1 VTAALPELPD
11 VPAVSVMSIV
21 YNHERYVAEA
31 IESVLAQ
38 GWPSDRF
45 QYVVVDDG
53 STDRTAEIV
62 ERYADRLTFIRQ
74 KNQGVR
80 AAVNRACEELR
91 GDVICGC
98 AGDDAWPAG
107 RLEKLVGALRANP
120 RAGMVYS
127 DLEVIDGDGHTVHPS
142 FRQFAGLPI
151 HTGRITGKL
160 LAANFVSGGGVMLR
174 GCLKDVFHPIPP
186 HAAWEDWWWAWAI
199 GSVADVE
206 YLYEPTYRYR
216 RHGENLSF
224 GASGEKL
231 AKARRHEVRF
241 RRWTLKNVEPHQA
254 TPSELVGGLLT
265 LYHVARGLAEELGE
279 PLEAALPPEP
289 GGVADR
295 HLGDAEDALAAV
307 DPERALFSIV
317 RALAADPL
325 SSDARVLLARVAPG
339 AEAGV
344 PPVPPA
350 LAPPTLEAR
359 SFMVIADADD
369 LVAAPETLTS
379 YARWF
384 SADDDATLVIAATGW
399 SEERLATELPALV
412 ERAGLDGHDA
422 PDMLALSV
430 SAAQRA
436 ALRRIAAA
444 ALENGSEP
452 AEIRVLAEQRWSNR
466 PVGGRDG

>member
-1 VTAALPELPD
+1 VTAVLPPLPD
-11 VPAVSVMSIV
+11 VPRVSVMSIV

-38 GWPSDRF
+38 GWPADRF

-74 KNQGVR
+74 ENQGVR

-107 RLEKLVGALRANP
+107 RLEKLVAALRAHP
-120 RAGMVYS
+120 QAGMVYS
-127 DLEVIDGDGHTVHPS
+127 DLEVIDGDGATVHPS
-142 FRQFAGLPI
+142 FREFAGLPV

-174 GCLKDVFHPIPP
+174 GALKHLFHPIPP

-206 YLYEPTYRYR
+206 YLDAPTYRYR

-224 GASGEKL
+224 GATGEKL

-241 RRWTLKNVEPHQA
+241 RRWTLKTVEPDQA
-254 TPSELVGGLLT
+254 TPSELVGGLLA
-265 LYHVARGLAEELGE
+265 LYHVGAGLAAALGE
-279 PLEAALPPEP
+279 PLEAALAPEP
-289 GGVADR
+289 GGACTR
-295 HLGDAEDALAAV
+295 ELEAAEQALEAV
-307 DPERALFSIV
+307 DPERALFCIV
-317 RALAADPL
+317 RALASDPL
-325 SSDARVLLARVAPG
+325 SPDARSLLARVAPG

-344 PPVPPA
+344 PAVAPEPAPA
-350 LAPPTLEAR
+350 LDTR
-359 SFMVIADADD
+359 SFVVVADADD
-369 LVAAPETLTS
+369 LVAAPDALS
-379 YARWF
+379 AYGRWF
-384 SADDDATLVIAATGW
+384 SADADATLVIAAAGW
-399 SEERLATELPALV
+399 TDQRLAAELPALV
-412 ERAGLDGHDA
+412 ERAGLDGDDA
-422 PDMLALSV
+422 PDMLALPV

-436 ALRRIAAA
+436 ALRRSAAA